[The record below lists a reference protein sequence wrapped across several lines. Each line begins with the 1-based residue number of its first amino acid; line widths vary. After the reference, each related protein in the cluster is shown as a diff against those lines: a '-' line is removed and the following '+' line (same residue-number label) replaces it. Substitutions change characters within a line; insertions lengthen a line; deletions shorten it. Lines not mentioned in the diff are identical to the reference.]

1 MSFLELAKKRYSVR
15 SFSSRP
21 VEDEKVA
28 LVLEAGRLAPT
39 ATNAQPQRVL
49 VLSGQE
55 DMEKL
60 AQCSKFT
67 FGAPMALV
75 VCADESEAWVRSYDG
90 KNHAEV
96 DACIVATHMMLAA
109 AEQGLGTTWVGV
121 FQPGVLSETFGLP
134 ASVVPVAV
142 LPLGYPAENAAPSGN
157 HEKRKPLE
165 ETVFYHSF

>member
-1 MSFLELAKKRYSVR
+1 M
-15 SFSSRP
+15 
-21 VEDEKVA
+21 
-28 LVLEAGRLAPT
+28 
-39 ATNAQPQRVL
+39 
-49 VLSGQE
+49 
-55 DMEKL
+55 
-60 AQCSKFT
+60 
-67 FGAPMALV
+67 
-75 VCADESEAWVRSYDG
+75 RSYDG

>member
-1 MSFLELAKKRYSVR
+1 MIEKRRVSHEFLELAKKRYSVR

-21 VEDEKVA
+21 VEEEKVA

-75 VCADESEAWVRSYDG
+75 VCADER
-90 KNHAEV
+90 
-96 DACIVATHMMLAA
+96 
-109 AEQGLGTTWVGV
+109 GLGA
-121 FQPGVLSETFGLP
+121 QL
-134 ASVVPVAV
+134 
-142 LPLGYPAENAAPSGN
+142 
-157 HEKRKPLE
+157 
-165 ETVFYHSF
+165 